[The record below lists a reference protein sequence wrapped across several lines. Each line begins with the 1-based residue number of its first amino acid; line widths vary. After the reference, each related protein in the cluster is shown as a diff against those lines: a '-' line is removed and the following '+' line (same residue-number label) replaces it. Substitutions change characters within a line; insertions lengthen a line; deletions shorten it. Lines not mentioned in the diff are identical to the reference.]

1 MLNSHDFIREFPA
14 LFHKVFVAVRGNH
27 TARVA
32 FRAIAGI
39 VLVPVVFA
47 VFAAIYV
54 NFNRTNVPDLDGFI
68 RFEPPTMGHI
78 YDANG
83 HVLIELG
90 RERREIIQY
99 EEIPDVVREAILSAE
114 DENFFSHSG
123 VDYSVFLR
131 LLAKTNIRALVAHF
145 TAFDGQD
152 ASKRPRVFPQGGS
165 TLTQQLVRGYFLQKT
180 FQHKKQQL
188 TSA

>member
-1 MLNSHDFIREFPA
+1 MAIDGMIARSSHDFIRELPA
-14 LFHKVFVAVRGNH
+14 LFHKVFVAVRGNQ

-39 VLVPVVFA
+39 AVVPVVFV

-90 RERREIIQY
+90 RERREIIRY
-99 EEIPDVVREAILSAE
+99 EKIPDVVRDAVLSAE
-114 DENFFSHSG
+114 DEDFF
-123 VDYSVFLR
+123 
-131 LLAKTNIRALVAHF
+131 
-145 TAFDGQD
+145 
-152 ASKRPRVFPQGGS
+152 
-165 TLTQQLVRGYFLQKT
+165 
-180 FQHKKQQL
+180 
-188 TSA
+188 